1 MSGRTAPLPI
11 WDRAPLRGELF
22 GVERLEEHA
31 RSLAAAQ
38 PVTPRQ
44 TRGRGLA
51 DRLADNAAYLLRA
64 NRAIARTAADGHH
77 ATPAAEWLA
86 DNYHLVDMQIREIGV
101 DLPPG
106 YYAQLPKLAA
116 GPFAGLPRVFGAV
129 WSLVVHTDSHFDPEG
144 LRRYLLAYQSVQP
157 LTIGE
162 LWAVPITLRIVLI
175 ENLRRIA
182 ELVVDNA
189 AARQAANDLAE
200 RMQGADGAAP
210 NVQALA
216 ADMLGG
222 LPTGLPGDTTLAN
235 PFAVQLAHRL
245 RGHDPRTDPA
255 LAWLDRR
262 LTAQGTT
269 VEAVVQE
276 EMRRQAMAN
285 ATVRN
290 VITSLRLT
298 GGIDWTDFFARVSL
312 VDDALAGSVAP
323 GMDVPTHTL
332 YRTAIEGLARGSGQA
347 ELSIARGAVAR
358 AAGHPGERQGDPG
371 YHLIGGGRPAFEAA
385 MGYRP
390 PLRARLERGCRSL
403 GIGGYGAAV
412 ILLAAAFLFV
422 PLRFAA
428 EAGTA
433 GVLLA
438 LLAAA
443 GFVLASDA
451 AVACVNRL
459 ATWAFGATTL
469 PGLELEEGVP
479 AALRTLVA
487 VPTMLTS
494 AAGVADQVARLEI
507 HHLASGH
514 GEVHYA
520 LLTDWADSPAER
532 ADSDDVLLAAAAD
545 GIARLNRLHGPAPGG
560 DRFLLLHRRRVWN
573 AGEGRWIGWERKRGK
588 LHELNRLLR
597 GSADTTFLD
606 PPAVPDGV
614 RYVVTLDSDT
624 RLPRGAVCRLVGKM
638 AHPLNAPRLD
648 ATHARVVEG
657 YAVLQPRVTPSL
669 PTGRGSSLFQRIFS
683 SMDGIDPYAAAV
695 SDVYQDLFGEGSYA
709 GKGIYDVDAFD
720 AALRGRVADSTLL
733 SHDLFEGVFARAGLA
748 SDIEV
753 VEEFP
758 VGYAVAALRQ
768 HRWARGDWQ
777 LLPWM
782 LPGGGR
788 TARDAIPAMGRWKM
802 LDNLR
807 RTLSAPAAVVALLAG
822 WALPFP
828 AALAWTAFVL
838 LTIALPA
845 LLPVLGDV
853 VPGARWVS
861 LRCYLGVLG
870 GGLRHAAA
878 LAGLTTVFLAHQ
890 AVLMADAIGR
900 TLVRV
905 GWTRRHL
912 LQWVTAAQAAD
923 GPALSVGGHYRRMA
937 GAIVLGALALA
948 VPAWTDRTWTGG
960 TWLLAAPFALAWMAS
975 PAVAWWASR
984 VSDGGRPAPSPASV
998 QALRT
1003 TARRT
1008 WRFFETF
1015 VTPADNML
1023 PPDNFQEDPVPVLAH
1038 RTSPTNIGLYLLS
1051 TAAAH
1056 DFGWAGLADTVD
1068 RLEATLA
1075 TMARLQ
1081 RFRGHFYN
1089 WYDTVDLRPLEPP
1102 YVSTVDSG
1110 NLAGHLIALAN
1121 ACCGW
1126 RAGGTGNT
1134 GEDAPWRAGLAD
1146 AARLAGSELERLTG
1160 TGTPPP
1166 GLLAVGAALAVV
1178 DVRVAAR
1185 DGDLAG
1191 LYADTRTTAALAQ
1204 AFAAGHGGATDLA
1217 SDLVFWAAALHRTV
1231 ESHRRDTAGP
1241 APLAPRLLA
1250 IEQAARGMALAMEF
1264 GFLRNPERK
1273 LLSIG
1278 YLADEGALDAN
1289 CYDLLASEARL
1300 ASFVAIAKGDIPSRE
1315 WFRLGRAVTPTAG
1328 GAVLVSWSG
1337 SMFEYLMPSLVMRA
1351 PGGSLLEDTS
1361 RLVVRRQAAFGME
1374 QGVPWGVSESAYN
1387 VRDVE
1392 YTYQY
1397 SNFGIPGLGLKRGL
1411 DADLVIAPY
1420 ATALAAMVDPG
1431 AAVANLARLAAA
1443 GALGRYGFYEALDYT
1458 PSRVPAGGT
1467 VAMVQAF
1474 MAHHQGMT
1482 VVAIA
1487 DAVLD
1492 GVMRARF
1499 HAEPIIQAT
1508 ELLLQE
1514 RAPRNVAMARPLPMD
1529 PKPSANGKAAVPSGG
1544 RRYSAADGPAP
1555 VTHLLSNGRYAVML
1569 TAAGSGSSRWGGLA
1583 VTRWREDPT
1592 LDDWGSYILLRDVGG
1607 EAGRGRVWSA
1617 GLQPA
1622 GVAPDEYEVAF
1633 GEDRAEFARRDGT
1646 LTTMM
1651 EVLVSAEEDA
1661 EVRRISVTNA
1671 GPTARII
1678 EITSYAELALIRQA
1692 DDIAHPAF
1700 AKMFVQTERLGDGS
1714 AIMATRRRRT
1724 PDEPEV
1730 WAAHLL
1736 VTGTG
1741 SGGGTIQAET
1751 DRACFLGRGRGV
1763 RDAAAMDGRALS
1775 GTAGTV
1781 LDAVFALRCRVTVQ
1795 PGAMVRVAFWTMAA
1809 GSRAALAGAM
1819 DKHRDPAAFDRAS
1832 TLAWTQAQVQLRH
1845 LGIRPREADLFQTL
1859 AGHLVF
1865 AGPALRPGS
1874 DAIRRGSGAQVGL
1887 WGQGISG
1894 DLPILL
1900 LRIRDGA
1907 DLDMARQVLLAHE
1920 YFRLKQLA
1928 VDLVILNEHAASYSQ
1943 DLQVALEA
1951 LVRAQP
1957 RTPATPGVPGAAA
1970 GAKAGG
1976 AVFLLRADLIPA
1988 ETAALLASVARV
2000 VLVAER
2006 GGLSDQLRVR
2016 AAPALHAPAPRALVP
2031 RPSGS
2036 LEAATPPVPALEF
2049 PNSYGGFADEGR
2061 EYVVVLG
2068 PGQATPAPW
2077 VNVVANPGFGFLV
2090 AAEGGGYTWSGN
2102 SRENQLTP
2110 WSNDPVTNRSG
2121 EAFYLRDADTGDLWC
2136 PTAQPRR
2143 DPAATY
2149 VVRHGRGFS
2158 TFDRVAHGIASSL
2171 VQYVPTDGPVKLSRL
2186 HLHNTSGRARSLTV
2200 TAYVE
2205 WALGRSRTA
2214 TAAFV
2219 ATEMDGETGAMFARN
2234 PWGAVN
2240 AGRVAFADLRGAQTG
2255 WTGDR
2260 REFIGRHGSLDRPA
2274 GAAGPAP
2281 LSRRVGAGLDPCGVM
2296 QATVH
2301 LPPGA
2306 RAEVVFVLGEAADT
2320 DEARALVAKY
2330 RAADLDAVLDG
2341 VRRLWD
2347 GVLGAIQV
2355 RTPDRTMDIMLNGWL
2370 LYQTLACRVWAR
2382 AGFYQA
2388 SGAYGFR
2395 DQLQDGMALAASRPD
2410 LVREHLL
2417 RAAGRQFVEGDVQH
2431 WWLPGS
2437 GMGVRTRISDDCAW
2451 LAYTAAHYVGV
2462 TGDMAVLDEQVGF
2475 LAAPALTTDEHDRF
2489 FTPAAADQDGTLF
2502 EHCARALDHSL
2513 ATGAHGLPLMGTG
2526 DWNDGMS
2533 RVGEAGRGESVW
2545 LGWFLRAALLAFA
2558 PLAEARPGER
2568 NGARAAA
2575 WRTHAAALQPALEA
2589 AWDGEWYVRAYYDD
2603 GTPLGSHLDAE
2614 CRIDSIAQSWAVLSG
2629 ATPPGRAAQAMASVA
2644 RELVRSDEGL
2654 VLVLTPPFDYTPH
2667 DPGYIKGYPPGL
2679 RENGGQ
2685 YTHAATWA
2693 VLAFAALGDGDRA
2706 AALWGMLNPVR
2717 RALTQAEA
2725 DRSKVEPYAV
2735 VADVYS
2741 VPPHVGRGGWSWYT
2755 GSAGWMQR
2763 AGVEGIL
2770 GLRILDGALHVD
2782 PCIPRDW
2789 LGFEAT
2795 IAWRSARYRVAV
2807 TNSGR
2812 VCRGVASVRLDGA
2825 DAATGP
2831 VRLLD
2836 DGAAHLVEVT
2846 LGGKDGA

>member
-1 MSGRTAPLPI
+1 MILGLVSKRTAASVR

-22 GVERLEEHA
+22 GIERLEEHA
-31 RSLAAAQ
+31 RTLAAAQ
-38 PVTPRQ
+38 PVTARQ
-44 TRGRGLA
+44 TRGRQLA
-51 DRLADNAAYLLRA
+51 DRLADNAAYLLHA

-116 GPFAGLPRVFGAV
+116 GPFTGLPRVFGAA
-129 WSLVVHTDSHFDPEG
+129 WSLVAHTDSRLDPEA
-144 LRRYLLAYQSVQP
+144 LRRYLLAYQSVRP

-182 ELVVDNA
+182 ELVVENA
-189 AARQAANDLAE
+189 AARQAADELAE
-200 RMQGADGAAP
+200 RLQGADGIAP
-210 NVQALA
+210 DAPA
-216 ADMLGG
+216 YM
-222 LPTGLPGDTTLAN
+222 PPGLPGRARVTSA
-235 PFAVQLAHRL
+235 FAVQFAHRL
-245 RGHDPRTDPA
+245 RGHDPSTDPA
-255 LAWLDRR
+255 LAWLDSY
-262 LTAQGTT
+262 LAAQGTT
-269 VEAVVQE
+269 VEAVVRE
-276 EMRRQAMAN
+276 EMQQQGMGN

-290 VITSLRLT
+290 IITSLRLT
-298 GGIDWTDFFARVSL
+298 AGMDWTDFFERVSL
-312 VDDALAGSVAP
+312 VDAALAGSAP
-323 GMDVPTHTL
+323 AGMDFPTRNL
-332 YRTAIEGLARGSGQA
+332 YRTAVEDLARGSSHA
-347 ELSIARGAVAR
+347 ELDIAQAAAAS
-358 AAGHPGERQGDPG
+358 AAGCSDSRDADPG
-371 YHLIGGGRPAFEAA
+371 YYLIGGGRAGFEAA

-390 PLRARLERGCRSL
+390 PLRTRLERGCRGL
-403 GIGGYGAAV
+403 GIGGYGAVVVALAV
-412 ILLAAAFLFV
+412 AFLV
-422 PLRFAA
+422 LPLRTAA
-428 EAGTA
+428 EAGVP
-433 GVLLA
+433 GPMLV

-451 AVACVNRL
+451 AVALVNRL

-469 PGLELEEGVP
+469 PGLELEDGIP

-494 AAGVADQVARLEI
+494 VAGVADQVARLEI
-507 HHLASGH
+507 HFLASGE
-514 GEVHYA
+514 GELHYA
-520 LLTDWADSPAER
+520 LLSDWTDSPDER
-532 ADSDDVLLAAAAD
+532 AEDDAALLAAAAA
-545 GIARLNRLHGPAPGG
+545 GIARLNRLHGPAQGG

-573 AGEGRWIGWERKRGK
+573 AGEGCWIGWERKRGK
-588 LHELNRLLR
+588 LHELNLLLR
-597 GSADTTFLD
+597 GATDTTFLD
-606 PPAVPDGV
+606 PPAVPAGV

-624 RLPRGAVCRLVGKM
+624 RLPRGAVRRLVGKM

-648 ATHARVVEG
+648 ATHGRVVEG

-669 PTGRGSSLFQRIFS
+669 PIGRGSSLFQRIFS

-777 LLPWM
+777 LLPWVASGIVPGI
-782 LPGGGR
+782 LPGAGR
-788 TARDAIPAMGRWKM
+788 QARDAIPWMGRWKM
-802 LDNLR
+802 QDNLR
-807 RTLSAPAAVVALLAG
+807 RTLTAPAAVASLLVG
-822 WALPFP
+822 WSLPFP
-828 AALAWTAFVL
+828 ATLAWTGFVL
-838 LTIALPA
+838 LTIMLPA
-845 LLPVLGDV
+845 LLPVLGDLA
-853 VPGARWVS
+853 PGSRWVS

-878 LAGLTTVFLAHQ
+878 LAGLTIVFLAHQ
-890 AVLMADAIGR
+890 AVLMGDAIGR

-912 LQWVTAAQAAD
+912 LQWVTAAQAAER
-923 GPALSVGGHYRRMA
+923 PALGVGDTYRRMA
-937 GAIVLGALALA
+937 GAPVLGALALA
-948 VPAWTDRTWTGG
+948 VPAWSDSGA
-960 TWLLAAPFALAWMAS
+960 WLLAVPFAAAWMAS
-975 PAVAWWASR
+975 PAIAYWASR
-984 VSDGGRPAPSPASV
+984 VSAGGCPLPSQADV

-1023 PPDNFQEDPVPVLAH
+1023 PPDNFQEDPAPVLAH

-1056 DFGWAGLADTVD
+1056 DFGWAGLADTVE

-1126 RAGGTGNT
+1126 RAGTG
-1134 GEDAPWRAGLAD
+1134 GDAAWRAGLAD
-1146 AARLAGSELERLTG
+1146 TAGLAAEEMARLSL
-1160 TGTPPP
+1160 TGTPPQ
-1166 GLLAVGAALAVV
+1166 GLREVEAALTAV
-1178 DVRVAAR
+1178 DDRLAAH
-1185 DGDLAG
+1185 GSSLADLD
-1191 LYADTRTTAALAQ
+1191 ADTLMAAALAQ
-1204 AFAAGHGGATDLA
+1204 AFAAGQAGAADLA
-1217 SDLVFWAAALHRTV
+1217 FWAGVLHRTV
-1231 ESHRRDTAGP
+1231 GSHRRDATA
-1241 APLAPRLLA
+1241 LAPRLLA

-1300 ASFVAIAKGDIPSRE
+1300 ACFVAIAKGDIPSRE
-1315 WFRLGRAVTPTAG
+1315 WFRLGRAVTPTVG

-1337 SMFEYLMPSLVMRA
+1337 SMFEYLMPSVVMRA

-1361 RLVVRRQAAFGME
+1361 RLVVRRQAAFGTE

-1431 AAVANLARLAAA
+1431 AAVANLVRLAAA

-1458 PSRVPAGGT
+1458 PTRIPAGQA
-1467 VAMVQAF
+1467 VAVVRAF

-1487 DAVLD
+1487 DALLD

-1514 RAPRNVAMARPLPMD
+1514 RAPRNVASARPLPMD
-1529 PKPSANGKAAVPSGG
+1529 SKPSAAGKAAVQSGG
-1544 RRYSAADGPAP
+1544 RRYGLPDGPAP

-1569 TAAGSGSSRWGGLA
+1569 TSAGSGSSRWGNLA

-1607 EAGRGRVWSA
+1607 GAGSGRVWSA
-1617 GLQPA
+1617 GLQPIGA
-1622 GVAPDEYEVAF
+1622 APNEYEVAF

-1661 EVRRISVTNA
+1661 EVRRISLTNA
-1671 GPTARII
+1671 GPAPRTI

-1700 AKMFVQTERLGDGS
+1700 AKLFVQTERLGDGS
-1714 AIMATRRRRT
+1714 AILATRRRRT
-1724 PDEPEV
+1724 PAEPEV

-1736 VTGTG
+1736 VAEGDA
-1741 SGGGTIQAET
+1741 GGAVEAET
-1751 DRACFLGRGRGV
+1751 DRAQFLGRGRSV
-1763 RDAAAMDGRALS
+1763 RDAAAVQGGAQGGAMDGRALS
-1775 GTAGTV
+1775 GTVGTV
-1781 LDAVFALRCRVTVQ
+1781 LDAVFALRCRVTVA
-1795 PGAMVRVAFWTMAA
+1795 PGAVVRVAFWTMAA
-1809 GSRAALAGAM
+1809 SSRAALAGAM
-1819 DKHRDPAAFDRAS
+1819 DKHRDAAAFDRAS

-1845 LGIRPREADLFQTL
+1845 LGIQPREADLFQTL
-1859 AGHLVF
+1859 AGYLVF
-1865 AGPALRPGS
+1865 AGPALRPAS
-1874 DAIRRGSGAQVGL
+1874 DAIRRGSGAQPGL

-1900 LRIRDGA
+1900 LRIRDAA

-1920 YFRLKQLA
+1920 YFRLKQFA
-1928 VDLVILNEHAASYSQ
+1928 VDLVILNDHAASYSQ

-1957 RTPATPGVPGAAA
+1957 RTPPVPPGVPGAAA
-1970 GAKAGG
+1970 KG
-1976 AVFLLRADLIPA
+1976 AVFLLRADLVPG

-2006 GGLSDQLRVR
+2006 GSLSDQLRTR
-2016 AAPALHAPAPRALVP
+2016 TAAGRAPALPAPRAP
-2031 RPSGS
+2031 GPGT
-2036 LEAATPPVPALEF
+2036 ATPPVPPLEVF
-2049 PNSYGGFADEGR
+2049 NGYGGFADEGR

-2077 VNVVANPGFGFLV
+2077 INVVANPGFGFLV

-2143 DPAATY
+2143 DPGATY
-2149 VVRHGRGFS
+2149 VARHGRGVS
-2158 TFDRVAHGIASSL
+2158 TFDRIAHGIASTL
-2171 VQYVPTDGPVKLSRL
+2171 VQHVPAGEPGEDRGGDPVKLSRL
-2186 HLHNTSGRARSLTV
+2186 HLHNLSGRARTLTV
-2200 TAYVE
+2200 SAYVE
-2205 WALGRSRTA
+2205 WVLGPSRPA

-2219 ATEMDGETGAMFARN
+2219 TTGMDAGTGAMFARN
-2234 PWGAVN
+2234 PWGTL
-2240 AGRVAFADLRGAQTG
+2240 GQRVAFADLRGEQTG

-2260 REFIGRHGSLDRPA
+2260 REFIGRNGSLDYPA
-2274 GAAGPAP
+2274 GAASATA
-2281 LSRRVGAGLDPCGVM
+2281 LSGRVGAGLDPCCAL
-2296 QATVH
+2296 QATVR

-2306 RAEVVFVLGEAADT
+2306 RAEVMFLLGEAADEA
-2320 DEARALVAKY
+2320 EARALVAKY
-2330 RAADLDAVLDG
+2330 RAADLDAVLAG

-2347 GVLGAIQV
+2347 GVLGAVQV
-2355 RTPDRTMDIMLNGWL
+2355 RTPDRAMDIMLNGWL

-2395 DQLQDGMALAASRPD
+2395 DQLQDGMALVASRPD

-2437 GMGVRTRISDDCAW
+2437 GTGVRTRISDDCAW
-2451 LAYTAAHYVGV
+2451 LAYAAAHYIET
-2462 TGDMAVLDEQVGF
+2462 TGDSAVLEEQVGF
-2475 LAAPALTTDEHDRF
+2475 LSAPMLTAAEHDRF
-2489 FTPAAADQDGTLF
+2489 STPAAADAGGTLF

-2513 ATGAHGLPLMGTG
+2513 AIGAHGLPLMGTG

-2533 RVGEAGRGESVW
+2533 RIGEAGRGESVW
-2545 LGWFLRAALLAFA
+2545 LGWFLHAALLAFA
-2558 PLAEARPGER
+2558 PLAQARPGKG
-2568 NGARAAA
+2568 NSARAAS
-2575 WRTHAAALQPALEA
+2575 WRAHAAALQPALEA
-2589 AWDGEWYVRAYYDD
+2589 AWDGDWYLRAYYDD

-2629 ATPPGRAAQAMASVA
+2629 AAPPDRAAQAMASVW
-2644 RELVRSDEGL
+2644 RELVRADEGL
-2654 VLVLTPPFDYTPH
+2654 ALVLTPPFDHTPL

-2693 VLAFAALGDGDRA
+2693 VLAFAELGDGDRA

-2717 RALTQAEA
+2717 RALTQADAE
-2725 DRSKVEPYAV
+2725 RSKVEPYAV

-2741 VPPHVGRGGWSWYT
+2741 MPPHVGRGGWSWYT

-2770 GLRILDGALHVD
+2770 GLRVLDGALHVD

-2789 LGFEAT
+2789 PGFEAT
-2795 IAWRSARYRVAV
+2795 IAWRSARYRIIVE
-2807 TNSGR
+2807 NPGR
-2812 VCRGVASVRLDGA
+2812 VCRGVASIRVDGA
-2825 DAATGP
+2825 EAATGP
-2831 VRLLD
+2831 LTLLD
-2836 DGAAHLVEVT
+2836 DGGTHLLEVA
-2846 LGGKDGA
+2846 LGGKNAA

>member
-1 MSGRTAPLPI
+1 
-11 WDRAPLRGELF
+11 
-22 GVERLEEHA
+22 
-31 RSLAAAQ
+31 
-38 PVTPRQ
+38 
-44 TRGRGLA
+44 
-51 DRLADNAAYLLRA
+51 
-64 NRAIARTAADGHH
+64 
-77 ATPAAEWLA
+77 
-86 DNYHLVDMQIREIGV
+86 
-101 DLPPG
+101 
-106 YYAQLPKLAA
+106 
-116 GPFAGLPRVFGAV
+116 
-129 WSLVVHTDSHFDPEG
+129 
-144 LRRYLLAYQSVQP
+144 
-157 LTIGE
+157 
-162 LWAVPITLRIVLI
+162 
-175 ENLRRIA
+175 
-182 ELVVDNA
+182 
-189 AARQAANDLAE
+189 
-200 RMQGADGAAP
+200 
-210 NVQALA
+210 
-216 ADMLGG
+216 
-222 LPTGLPGDTTLAN
+222 
-235 PFAVQLAHRL
+235 
-245 RGHDPRTDPA
+245 
-255 LAWLDRR
+255 
-262 LTAQGTT
+262 
-269 VEAVVQE
+269 
-276 EMRRQAMAN
+276 
-285 ATVRN
+285 
-290 VITSLRLT
+290 
-298 GGIDWTDFFARVSL
+298 
-312 VDDALAGSVAP
+312 
-323 GMDVPTHTL
+323 
-332 YRTAIEGLARGSGQA
+332 
-347 ELSIARGAVAR
+347 
-358 AAGHPGERQGDPG
+358 
-371 YHLIGGGRPAFEAA
+371 
-385 MGYRP
+385 
-390 PLRARLERGCRSL
+390 
-403 GIGGYGAAV
+403 
-412 ILLAAAFLFV
+412 
-422 PLRFAA
+422 
-428 EAGTA
+428 
-433 GVLLA
+433 
-438 LLAAA
+438 
-443 GFVLASDA
+443 
-451 AVACVNRL
+451 
-459 ATWAFGATTL
+459 
-469 PGLELEEGVP
+469 
-479 AALRTLVA
+479 
-487 VPTMLTS
+487 
-494 AAGVADQVARLEI
+494 
-507 HHLASGH
+507 
-514 GEVHYA
+514 
-520 LLTDWADSPAER
+520 
-532 ADSDDVLLAAAAD
+532 LAAAAA

-573 AGEGRWIGWERKRGK
+573 AGEDRWIGWERKRGK

-597 GSADTTFLD
+597 GAADTTFVD
-606 PPAVPDGV
+606 PPAVPSGV
-614 RYVVTLDSDT
+614 RYVITLDSDT

-648 ATHARVVEG
+648 ATHGRVVEG
-657 YAVLQPRVTPSL
+657 HAVLQPRVTPSL

-683 SMDGIDPYAAAV
+683 SMDGIDPYAAAG

-758 VGYAVAALRQ
+758 SGYAVAALRQ

-782 LPGGGR
+782 ASGIVRGAGR
-788 TARDAIPAMGRWKM
+788 QARDAIPAMGRWKM
-802 LDNLR
+802 QDNLR
-807 RTLSAPAAVVALLAG
+807 RTLTAPAAVAALLAG
-822 WALPFP
+822 WALPPP
-828 AALAWTAFVL
+828 AALAWTGFVL
-838 LTIALPA
+838 LTIVLPA
-845 LLPVLGDV
+845 LLPVLANV
-853 VPGARWVS
+853 APGARWVS
-861 LRCYLGVLG
+861 LRSYLGVLG

-878 LAGLTTVFLAHQ
+878 LAGLTVVFLAHQ
-890 AVLMADAIGR
+890 SVLMGDAILR
-900 TLVRV
+900 TLVRM

-912 LQWVTAAQAAD
+912 LQWVTAAQAAE
-923 GPALSVGGHYRRMA
+923 GPALGVSGYYRRMA
-937 GAIVLGALALA
+937 GAPALGALALV
-948 VPAWTDRTWTGG
+948 VPAWAGSG
-960 TWLLAAPFALAWMAS
+960 AWLFAVPFALAWMAS
-975 PAVAWWASR
+975 PAVACWASR
-984 VSDGGRPAPSPASV
+984 VSPRGRPMPSQADI

-1008 WRFFETF
+1008 WRFFEAF

-1023 PPDNFQEDPVPVLAH
+1023 PPDNFQEDPAPVMAH

-1056 DFGWAGLADTVD
+1056 DFGWAGLADTVE

-1089 WYDTVDLRPLEPP
+1089 WYDTADLRPLEPP

-1121 ACCGW
+1121 ACSGW
-1126 RAGGTGNT
+1126 RAGAGG
-1134 GEDAPWRAGLAD
+1134 DASWRAGLAD
-1146 AARLAGSELERLTG
+1146 TVGLADAEVVRLTG
-1160 TGTPPP
+1160 TGAPPP
-1166 GLLAVGAALAVV
+1166 GLRAVGAALAAI
-1178 DVRVAAR
+1178 DARLAAPV
-1185 DGDLAG
+1185 GDLSG
-1191 LYADTRTTAALAQ
+1191 LDADTRTAAALAQ
-1204 AFAAGHGGATDLA
+1204 ALAADQPGATDLA
-1217 SDLVFWAAALHRTV
+1217 FWAAALHRTA
-1231 ESHRRDTAGP
+1231 ESHRKDPAGP
-1241 APLAPRLLA
+1241 AVLAPRLLA
-1250 IEQAARGMALAMEF
+1250 IEQAARSMALAMEF
-1264 GFLRNPERK
+1264 GFLRNGERK

-1300 ASFVAIAKGDIPSRE
+1300 ACFVAIAKGDIPSRE

-1351 PGGSLLEDTS
+1351 PEGSLLEDTS
-1361 RLVVRRQAAFGME
+1361 RLVVRRQAAFGAGH
-1374 QGVPWGVSESAYN
+1374 GVPWGVSESAYN

-1431 AAVANLARLAAA
+1431 AAVANLARLTEA

-1458 PSRVPAGGT
+1458 PGRVPAGEK
-1467 VAMVQAF
+1467 VAVVRAF

-1482 VVAIA
+1482 IVAIA
-1487 DAVLD
+1487 DAALD
-1492 GVMRARF
+1492 GMVRARF

-1514 RAPRNVAMARPLPMD
+1514 RAPCNVAMARPLPID
-1529 PKPSANGKAAVPSGG
+1529 PKPSATSKAAVLPGG
-1544 RRYSAADGPAP
+1544 RRSGIPDGPAP

-1569 TAAGSGSSRWGGLA
+1569 TTAGSGSSRWGDLA
-1583 VTRWREDPT
+1583 LTRWREDPT

-1607 EAGRGRVWSA
+1607 GAGRGRVWSA

-1622 GVAPDEYEVAF
+1622 GAAPDEYEVAF

-1661 EVRRISVTNA
+1661 EVRRVSVTNA
-1671 GPTARII
+1671 GPAARTI
-1678 EITSYAELALIRQA
+1678 EITSYAELALIRGA

-1714 AIMATRRRRT
+1714 AILATRRRRT
-1724 PDEPEV
+1724 PTEPEI

-1736 VTGTG
+1736 VVDNGA
-1741 SGGGTIQAET
+1741 GGGLIEAET
-1751 DRACFLGRGRGV
+1751 DRAQFLGRGRGV

-1775 GTAGTV
+1775 GTVGTV

-1819 DKHRDPAAFDRAS
+1819 DKHRDAAAFDRAS

-1845 LGIRPREADLFQTL
+1845 LGIHPRDADLFQTL

-1865 AGPALRPGS
+1865 AGPGLRPGS
-1874 DAIRRGSGAQVGL
+1874 DAIRRGAGVQAGL

-1907 DLDMARQVLLAHE
+1907 DLDMVRQLLLAHE

-1943 DLQVALEA
+1943 DLQIALEA

-1957 RTPATPGVPGAAA
+1957 RTPAAPGAAA
-1970 GAKAGG
+1970 QG

-1988 ETAALLASVARV
+1988 AMVALLASVARV

-2016 AAPALHAPAPRALVP
+2016 AAAV
-2031 RPSGS
+2031 
-2036 LEAATPPVPALEF
+2036 PPVPRAQARNPGKAIPPVPQLEF
-2049 PNSYGGFADEGR
+2049 FNGYGGFADDGR

-2077 VNVVANPGFGFLV
+2077 INVVANPGFGFLV

-2102 SRENQLTP
+2102 SRENQVTP
-2110 WSNDPVTNRSG
+2110 WSNDPVTNCSG

-2136 PTAQPRR
+2136 PTASPRR
-2143 DPAATY
+2143 DLAATY
-2149 VVRHGRGFS
+2149 VARHGRGVS
-2158 TFDRVAHGIASSL
+2158 TFDRIAYGVASSL
-2171 VQYVPTDGPVKLSRL
+2171 VQYVPTDDPVKLSRL
-2186 HLHNTSGRARSLTV
+2186 HLHNLSGRTRTLTV
-2200 TAYVE
+2200 SAYVE
-2205 WALGRSRTA
+2205 WVLGNSRTA

-2219 ATEMDGETGAMFARN
+2219 TTEMDAETGAMFARN
-2234 PWGAVN
+2234 PWSAAA
-2240 AGRVAFADLRGAQTG
+2240 AGRVAFADLRGGQTS

-2260 REFIGRHGSLDRPA
+2260 REFIGRHGSLDHA
-2274 GAAGPAP
+2274 ASAAGPAP
-2281 LSRRVGAGLDPCGVM
+2281 LSGRVGAGLDPCGAM

-2301 LPPGA
+2301 LLPGA
-2306 RAEVVFVLGEAADT
+2306 CAEVVFVLGEAAD
-2320 DEARALVAKY
+2320 EEMARVLVAKY
-2330 RAADLDAVLDG
+2330 RAADLDAVLAG

-2347 GVLGAIQV
+2347 GVLGAVQV
-2355 RTPDRTMDIMLNGWL
+2355 RTPDRGMDLMLNGWL

-2431 WWLPGS
+2431 WWLPQS

-2451 LAYTAAHYVGV
+2451 LAYTAAHYIAA
-2462 TGDMAVLDEQVGF
+2462 TDDATVLDEQVGF
-2475 LAAPALTTDEHDRF
+2475 LAGPVLTAAEHDRF
-2489 FTPAAADQDGTLF
+2489 FTPDAADAGATLF

-2545 LGWFLRAALLAFA
+2545 LGWFLHAALLAFA
-2558 PLAEARPGER
+2558 PLAEARGD
-2568 NGARAAA
+2568 ARAAA
-2575 WRTHAAALQPALEA
+2575 WRAHAAALRPALEA
-2589 AWDGEWYVRAYYDD
+2589 AWDGEWYLRAYYDD

-2614 CRIDSIAQSWAVLSG
+2614 CRIDAIAQSWAVLSG
-2629 ATPPGRAAQAMASVA
+2629 AAPPDRATQAMASVA
-2644 RELVRSDEGL
+2644 RELVRADEGL
-2654 VLVLTPPFDYTPH
+2654 ALVLTLPFDRTPH

-2685 YTHAATWA
+2685 YTHAATWT

-2706 AALWGMLNPVR
+2706 AAVWGMLNPVQR
-2717 RALTQAEA
+2717 GLTQADAE
-2725 DRSKVEPYAV
+2725 RSKVEPYAV

-2741 VPPHVGRGGWSWYT
+2741 TPPHVGRGGWSWYT

-2770 GLRILDGALHVD
+2770 GLRILGATLHVD

-2789 LGFEAT
+2789 PGFEAT
-2795 IAWRSARYRVAV
+2795 IVWRSARYRVIV
-2807 TNSGR
+2807 ENLGR
-2812 VCRGVASVRLDGA
+2812 VCRGVASIRLDGA
-2825 DAATGP
+2825 DMAAGP
-2831 VRLLD
+2831 VPLLD
-2836 DGAAHLVEVT
+2836 DGGAHLVEVT
-2846 LGGKDGA
+2846 LDGKDGP